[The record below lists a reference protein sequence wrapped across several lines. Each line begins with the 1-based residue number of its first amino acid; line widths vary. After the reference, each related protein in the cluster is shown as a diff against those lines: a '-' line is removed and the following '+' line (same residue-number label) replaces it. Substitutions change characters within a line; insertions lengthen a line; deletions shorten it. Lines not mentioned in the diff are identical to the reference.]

1 MSDEELK
8 RLPSLQGYVNLSE
21 LKRIALAT
29 IASSGL
35 LNVVLMVLVSV
46 LQQSD
51 KWLTGTRV
59 AVFVPALTMLAAW
72 IQTRYLSSYYLKKGD

>member
-1 MSDEELK
+1 MSEDELK

-35 LNVVLMVLVSV
+35 INVVLMVLVSV

>member
-1 MSDEELK
+1 MSEDELK

-35 LNVVLMVLVSV
+35 FNVLLMVVVSV

-51 KWLTGTRV
+51 KWLTGTKV
-59 AVFVPALTMLAAW
+59 AIFVPALTMLAAW
-72 IQTRYLSSYYLKKGD
+72 LQTRYLGSYYLKQGE

>member
-35 LNVVLMVLVSV
+35 INVVLMVLVSV

-51 KWLTGTRV
+51 KWLTGTRDY
-59 AVFVPALTMLAAW
+59 AGRLDPDTLPQQL
-72 IQTRYLSSYYLKKGD
+72 LP